1 MDISL
6 LTWGV
11 VFMYDIKI
19 LIVEDDDRIRE
30 ILVKYMKNENFEID
44 EAPDGK
50 KAMELFDDNKYDIA
64 VLDVMLPDI
73 DGWSILKHIREK
85 DKEIPVIMLT
95 ARAEEEDR
103 LFGFELG
110 ADDYVTKPFSAKELI
125 ARVKVQLKKNR
136 RAVLDSIVVIG
147 KIRMNTE
154 YRQVYVDERP
164 VELTPIEY
172 SLLQYFADNI
182 NIALSRDQILNNV
195 WGYDY
200 FGEERTVDTHVK
212 RLRKKLLEEGDKIKT
227 VRGHGYRMVVN

>member
-1 MDISL
+1 
-6 LTWGV
+6 
-11 VFMYDIKI
+11 MYDVKL

-44 EAPDGK
+44 EAPDGRN
-50 KAMELFDDNKYDIA
+50 AMKLLDDNKYDLV

-85 DKEIPVIMLT
+85 DSEMPVIMLT
-95 ARAEEEDR
+95 ARSEEEDR

-110 ADDYVTKPFSAKELI
+110 ADDYVTKPFSAKELV
-125 ARVKVQLKKNR
+125 ARVKVQLKKSR
-136 RAVLDSIVVIG
+136 RSVLDSMVVLGNI
-147 KIRMNTE
+147 KINTE
-154 YRQVYVDERP
+154 YRQVYINDKA

-172 SLLQYFADNI
+172 SLLQYFADNL
-182 NIALSRDQILNNV
+182 NIALTRDQILNSV

-212 RLRKKLLEEGDKIKT
+212 RLRKKLLDDGKKIKT
-227 VRGHGYRMVVN
+227 VRGHGYRMVVD

>member
-1 MDISL
+1 
-6 LTWGV
+6 
-11 VFMYDIKI
+11 MYDVKL

-44 EAPDGK
+44 EAPDGRNAVK
-50 KAMELFDDNKYDIA
+50 LLDDNMYDLV

-85 DKEIPVIMLT
+85 DSEMPVIMLT
-95 ARAEEEDR
+95 ARSEEEDR

-110 ADDYVTKPFSAKELI
+110 ADDYVTKPFSAKELV
-125 ARVKVQLKKNR
+125 ARVKVQLKKSR
-136 RAVLDSIVVIG
+136 RSVLDSMVVLGNI
-147 KIRMNTE
+147 KINTE
-154 YRQVYVDERP
+154 YRQVYINDKA

-172 SLLQYFADNI
+172 SLLQYFADNL
-182 NIALSRDQILNNV
+182 NIALTRDQILNSV

-212 RLRKKLLEEGDKIKT
+212 RLRKKLLDEGDKIKT
-227 VRGHGYRMVVN
+227 VRGHGYRMVVD

>member
-1 MDISL
+1 
-6 LTWGV
+6 
-11 VFMYDIKI
+11 MYDVKL

-44 EAPDGK
+44 EAPDGRN
-50 KAMELFDDNKYDIA
+50 AMKLLDDNKYDLV

-85 DKEIPVIMLT
+85 DSEMPVIMLT
-95 ARAEEEDR
+95 ARSEEEDR

-110 ADDYVTKPFSAKELI
+110 ADDYVTKPFSAKELV
-125 ARVKVQLKKNR
+125 ARVKVQLKKSR
-136 RAVLDSIVVIG
+136 RSVLDSMVVLGNI
-147 KIRMNTE
+147 KINTE
-154 YRQVYVDERP
+154 YRQVYINDKA

-172 SLLQYFADNI
+172 SLLQYFADNL
-182 NIALSRDQILNNV
+182 NIALTRDQILNSV

-212 RLRKKLLEEGDKIKT
+212 RLRKKLLDEGDKIKT

>member
-1 MDISL
+1 M
-6 LTWGV
+6 GV
-11 VFMYDIKI
+11 EIMYDVKL

-44 EAPDGK
+44 EAPDGRN
-50 KAMELFDDNKYDIA
+50 AMKLLDDNKYDLV

-85 DKEIPVIMLT
+85 DSEMPVIMLT
-95 ARAEEEDR
+95 ARSEEEDR

-110 ADDYVTKPFSAKELI
+110 ADDYVTKPFSAKELV
-125 ARVKVQLKKNR
+125 ARVKVQLKKSR
-136 RAVLDSIVVIG
+136 RSVLDSMVVLGNI
-147 KIRMNTE
+147 KINTE
-154 YRQVYVDERP
+154 YRQVYINDKA

-172 SLLQYFADNI
+172 SLLQYFADNL
-182 NIALSRDQILNNV
+182 NIALTRDQILNSV

-212 RLRKKLLEEGDKIKT
+212 RLRKKLLDDGKKIKT
-227 VRGHGYRMVVN
+227 VRGHGYRMVVD

>member
-1 MDISL
+1 M
-6 LTWGV
+6 GV
-11 VFMYDIKI
+11 EIMYDVKL

-44 EAPDGK
+44 EAPDGRN
-50 KAMELFDDNKYDIA
+50 AMKLLDDNKYDLV

-85 DKEIPVIMLT
+85 DSEMPVIMLT
-95 ARAEEEDR
+95 ARSEEEDR

-110 ADDYVTKPFSAKELI
+110 ADDYVTKPFSAKELV
-125 ARVKVQLKKNR
+125 ARVKVQLKKSR
-136 RAVLDSIVVIG
+136 RSVLDSMVVLGNI
-147 KIRMNTE
+147 KINTE
-154 YRQVYVDERP
+154 YRQVYINDKA

-172 SLLQYFADNI
+172 SLLQYFADNL
-182 NIALSRDQILNNV
+182 NIALTRDQILNSV

-212 RLRKKLLEEGDKIKT
+212 RLRKKLLDEGDKIKT